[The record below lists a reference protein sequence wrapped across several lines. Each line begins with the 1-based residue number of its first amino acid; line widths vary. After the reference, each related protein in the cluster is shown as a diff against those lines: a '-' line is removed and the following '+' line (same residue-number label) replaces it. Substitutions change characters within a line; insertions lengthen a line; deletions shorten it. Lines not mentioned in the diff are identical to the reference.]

1 MPIYEY
7 RCQQC
12 GLRQSR
18 LVYSWTAAGSL
29 ACRECAGANLTRLV
43 SGFSF
48 HRSWGES
55 LNWMPDNAAA
65 DLDNDHA
72 GSIDSHLGRMG
83 AAMGG
88 LVTPD
93 FHEHRR
99 EISAPD
105 D

>member
-7 RCQQC
+7 NCDSC

-18 LVYSWTAAGSL
+18 LVYSWSAADAL
-29 ACRECAGANLTRLV
+29 ACRQCGGNGLTRLV

-55 LNWMPDNAAA
+55 LNWVPDNAIA
-65 DLDNDHA
+65 DLDNNQA
-72 GSIDSHLGRMG
+72 VSIDSHLGRMDE
-83 AAMGG
+83 AMGG
-88 LVTPD
+88 RVTPD

-99 EISAPD
+99 EITNPD